1 MDHFNDENILTLF
14 EVWYEQEMPR
24 LYRYIFY
31 KVRDV
36 AIAEDLTSI
45 VCERALERLDQY
57 DPARGEIRAWM
68 FGIARNAIRFHL
80 RSLKRRPVQLSL
92 DKLPE
97 IRVQTRPVEQSYQ
110 VKEDFRQILER
121 LSMLPERD
129 QDLIALR
136 YGAGLTNQE
145 IARITGMTDNHVA
158 VRMRRAFLKLR
169 QLLEF
174 EGEK

>member
-1 MDHFNDENILTLF
+1 MDHFNDDNVLNLF

-31 KVRDV
+31 KIRDV
-36 AIAEDLTSI
+36 AIAEDLTSL
-45 VCERALERLDQY
+45 VCEQALGRLDQY
-57 DPARGEIRAWM
+57 DPGRGEMRAWM
-68 FGIARNAIRFHL
+68 FGIARNAVRSHL
-80 RSLKRRPVQLSL
+80 RSLKRQPAQVPL

-97 IRVQTRPVEQSYQ
+97 IHVQVRPVEQSYQ
-110 VKEDFRQILER
+110 VKEDFKQVLDR
-121 LSMLPERD
+121 LSVLSDRD

-145 IARITGMTDNHVA
+145 IAWINGMTDNHVA
-158 VRMRRAFLKLR
+158 VRLRRALRKLK
-169 QLLEF
+169 QSFEF

>member
-1 MDHFNDENILTLF
+1 MDHFNDDNVLNLF

-31 KVRDV
+31 KIRDV
-36 AIAEDLTSI
+36 AIAEDLTSL
-45 VCERALERLDQY
+45 VCEQALGRLDQY
-57 DPARGEIRAWM
+57 DPGRGEMRAWM
-68 FGIARNAIRFHL
+68 FGIARNAVRSHL
-80 RSLKRRPVQLSL
+80 RSLKRQPAPVSL

-97 IRVQTRPVEQSYQ
+97 IRVQIRPVEQSYQ
-110 VKEDFRQILER
+110 VKEDFKQVLDR
-121 LSMLPERD
+121 LSVLSDRD

-145 IARITGMTDNHVA
+145 IARINGMTDNHVA
-158 VRMRRAFLKLR
+158 VRLRRALRKLK
-169 QLLEF
+169 QSFEF

>member
-1 MDHFNDENILTLF
+1 MDHFNDENILNLF

-36 AIAEDLTSI
+36 AIAEDLTSV

-57 DPARGEIRAWM
+57 DPERGEMRAWM
-68 FGIARNAIRFHL
+68 FGIARNAFRSHL
-80 RSLKRRPVQLSL
+80 RSLKRRPAQVSL

-97 IRVQTRPVEQSYQ
+97 IHVQARPVEQSYQ
-110 VKEDFRQILER
+110 VKEDFRQVLDR
-121 LSMLPERD
+121 LPALTERD

-158 VRMRRAFLKLR
+158 VRLRRALRKLR